1 MFDLFEQLFA
11 WTIKPKEEQRRQYII
26 FIKSSWLM
34 RQIGYNL
41 EQDIMGVFTVG
52 LQPMVLIRNTNEK
65 CLAEIKK
72 KEGR

>member
-1 MFDLFEQLFA
+1 
-11 WTIKPKEEQRRQYII
+11 
-26 FIKSSWLM
+26 M